1 MKCKANRRIIVL
13 EASPREGSTLDV
25 VKPNTNQQNN
35 GVATGERNG
44 KNQTPRPQNNKD
56 REKQAH
62 IAQLEDKF
70 NHKTSNYKRSD
81 SRGLNKEEIERLQN
95 FLTSLEK
102 PNASYSLARS
112 DKYSNSFFLRAS
124 KDCLS
129 SACVIDYGATDHM
142 INSFYWSTS
151 YNPCL
156 GNQKIKVVVGI
167 LATMI
172 GQGIVSFISSC

>member
-1 MKCKANRRIIVL
+1 MPRIHWLAQI
-13 EASPREGSTLDV
+13 ST
-25 VKPNTNQQNN
+25 Q
-35 GVATGERNG
+35 
-44 KNQTPRPQNNKD
+44 
-56 REKQAH
+56 
-62 IAQLEDKF
+62 
-70 NHKTSNYKRSD
+70 
-81 SRGLNKEEIERLQN
+81 
-95 FLTSLEK
+95 
-102 PNASYSLARS
+102 
-112 DKYSNSFFLRAS
+112 NSFFLRAS

-129 SACVIDYGATDHM
+129 SACVIDYGAIDHM